1 MLAFVMECLN
11 VYHIRTHKKD
21 TMDTKEHEVAAIRF
35 TIRFNR
41 RLAAT
46 SILQKSP
53 LGAEVVVEAGAGGH
67 GLSVEVR
74 GEGAVLHTMNTS
86 EFRTRSY

>member
-1 MLAFVMECLN
+1 MFACVQHPKNEKKTQLAQRN
-11 VYHIRTHKKD
+11 T
-21 TMDTKEHEVAAIRF
+21 
-35 TIRFNR
+35 
-41 RLAAT
+41 RLPILGSET

-86 EFRTRSY
+86 EFRTCSY

>member
-1 MLAFVMECLN
+1 MPILGSE
-11 VYHIRTHKKD
+11 
-21 TMDTKEHEVAAIRF
+21 
-35 TIRFNR
+35 
-41 RLAAT
+41 T

-86 EFRTRSY
+86 EFRTCSY